1 MPYALEK
8 PFICGVPNAGRF
20 WCSKKSIKQKIPI
33 WVKNLKLPSYHD
45 WIGPPPQDD
54 SGKWRFRL
62 GLTEK
67 NVMSSWW
74 WLLLGGGLMQL
85 NTAFLCNQCSP
96 FLLSKTHSLR
106 RSTSCGAMWRWHFK
120 PQAHS
125 ETPTPSAIDQC
136 PRNERGDLLCQ

>member
-8 PFICGVPNAGRF
+8 PFICGVPNAGILVLQKKHQTKNPNLGKELEA
-20 WCSKKSIKQKIPI
+20 SKLSRLDRAPPHRMTVANEGLGWDSLQK
-33 WVKNLKLPSYHD
+33 
-45 WIGPPPQDD
+45 
-54 SGKWRFRL
+54 
-62 GLTEK
+62 
-67 NVMSSWW
+67 MSCH
-74 WLLLGGGLMQL
+74 LGGDCYWVGLMQL

-136 PRNERGDLLCQ
+136 PRNERGDLLCP